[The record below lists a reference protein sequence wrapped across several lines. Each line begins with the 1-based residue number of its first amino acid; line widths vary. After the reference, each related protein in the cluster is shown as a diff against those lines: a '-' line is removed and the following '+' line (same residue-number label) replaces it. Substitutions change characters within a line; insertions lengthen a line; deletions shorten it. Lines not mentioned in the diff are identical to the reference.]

1 MSELRIPIEQWQ
13 SLSSAEQAQRLA
25 RPGRAQAE
33 SLREKVA
40 VILSD
45 VRDNGERA
53 VLNYT
58 RQFDNPDATSLRM
71 SSEQVEAAVASLDD
85 KVKRAIDTAYQTIYR
100 FHEAQRP
107 QDLSIE
113 TAPGVQC
120 ELRYAPLDAVGLY
133 IPGGSA
139 TLPSTAL
146 MLGVPAQIAGCQ
158 RVVMVSP
165 PNKQGELPAA
175 LLYAAKRCGV
185 TDILLCGGAQAIGA
199 LAYGIES
206 SPAVGKV
213 FGPGNSFV
221 TEAKQQVSQNDS
233 GCAMD
238 LPAGPS
244 ELLVIADDSANPA
257 YVAADLLSQAEHGPD
272 SQVILLTPS
281 MTVAENV
288 RQELMAQCAQLS
300 RADIAE
306 QALQASRLLVVAD
319 MNEAIAISETYAPE
333 HLSIQT
339 DNARELLP
347 QLTRAG
353 SVFVGHYTPE
363 SGGDYATGTNHVL
376 PTYGYARNYSS
387 LGLVDFYR
395 RYTVQEASHDGLRQ
409 LAEAI
414 TTLAD
419 VEGLDAHKRAVT
431 IRTETKSTESKL

>member
-1 MSELRIPIEQWQ
+1 VIMSRIQIPIEQWQ
-13 SLSSAEQAQRLA
+13 NLTVDEQLQRLS
-25 RPGRAQAE
+25 RPVKAQAE
-33 SLREKVA
+33 SLRQTVTA
-40 VILSD
+40 ILND
-45 VRDNGERA
+45 VRDNGEQA
-53 VLNYT
+53 VLKYT
-58 RQFDNPDATSLRM
+58 RQFDNPDATSLRLDDT
-71 SSEQVEAAVASLDD
+71 QVDAAIASLDG
-85 KVKRAIDTAYQTIYR
+85 KVKQAIDTAYQTIYR

-107 QDLSIE
+107 KDLSIE

-120 ELRYAPLDAVGLY
+120 ELRFAPLDAVGLY
-133 IPGGSA
+133 IPGGTA

-146 MLGVPAQIAGCQ
+146 MLGVPAQIAGCE
-158 RVVMVSP
+158 RVVMASP

-281 MTVAENV
+281 MVVAKNV
-288 RQELMAQCAQLS
+288 RQALIEQCAQLS
-300 RADIAE
+300 RADIAKK
-306 QALQASRLLVVAD
+306 ALESSRLLVVSD
-319 MNEAIAISETYAPE
+319 IDEAIAISEQYAPE

-339 DNARELLP
+339 DNARDLLP
-347 QLTRAG
+347 RLTRAG
-353 SVFVGHYTPE
+353 SVFVGHFTPE

-387 LGLVDFYR
+387 LGLADFYR
-395 RYTVQEASHDGLRQ
+395 RYTVQEASQSGLRG

-431 IRTETKSTESKL
+431 IRTENEL

>member
-1 MSELRIPIEQWQ
+1 MSRLQIPIEQWQ
-13 SLSSAEQAQRLA
+13 SLSAEKQLQRLS
-25 RPGRAQAE
+25 RPVKAQAE
-33 SLREKVA
+33 SLRQTVTA
-40 VILSD
+40 ILND
-45 VRDNGERA
+45 VRDNGEQA
-53 VLNYT
+53 VLKYT
-58 RQFDNPDATSLRM
+58 RQFDNPDATSLRLNDA
-71 SSEQVEAAVASLDD
+71 QVDAAIAKLDD

-100 FHEAQRP
+100 FHETQRP
-107 QDLSIE
+107 TDLSIE

-120 ELRYAPLDAVGLY
+120 ELRFAPLDAVGLY
-133 IPGGSA
+133 IPGGTA

-158 RVVMVSP
+158 RVVMTSP
-165 PNKQGELPAA
+165 PNKQGQLPAA
-175 LLYAAKRCGV
+175 LLYAAKLCDV

-257 YVAADLLSQAEHGPD
+257 YAAADLLSQAEHGPD

-281 MTVAENV
+281 MAVAEQI
-288 RQELMAQCAQLS
+288 REALIEQCAQLS

-306 QALQASRLLVVAD
+306 QALASSRLLVVTD
-319 MNEAIAISETYAPE
+319 IDEAIAVSEAYAPE
-333 HLSIQT
+333 HLCIQT
-339 DNARELLP
+339 DNARDLLP
-347 QLTRAG
+347 RLTRAG
-353 SVFVGHYTPE
+353 SIFVGHFTPE

-387 LGLVDFYR
+387 LGLADFYR
-395 RYTVQEASHDGLRQ
+395 RYTVQEASQKGLRQ

-431 IRTETKSTESKL
+431 IRTESEL

>member
-1 MSELRIPIEQWQ
+1 M
-13 SLSSAEQAQRLA
+13 A
-25 RPGRAQAE
+25 
-33 SLREKVA
+33 
-40 VILSD
+40 
-45 VRDNGERA
+45 
-53 VLNYT
+53 
-58 RQFDNPDATSLRM
+58 
-71 SSEQVEAAVASLDD
+71 
-85 KVKRAIDTAYQTIYR
+85 
-100 FHEAQRP
+100 
-107 QDLSIE
+107 
-113 TAPGVQC
+113 
-120 ELRYAPLDAVGLY
+120 
-133 IPGGSA
+133 
-139 TLPSTAL
+139 
-146 MLGVPAQIAGCQ
+146 
-158 RVVMVSP
+158 SP
-165 PNKQGELPAA
+165 PNKQGQLPAA

-199 LAYGIES
+199 MAYGIES

-244 ELLVIADDSANPA
+244 ELLVIADDSANPDYA
-257 YVAADLLSQAEHGPD
+257 AADLLSQAEHGPD

-281 MTVAENV
+281 MAVAGRV
-288 RQELMAQCAQLS
+288 REALIEQCAQLS

-306 QALQASRLLVVAD
+306 QALASSRLLVVAD
-319 MNEAIAISETYAPE
+319 IDEAIAVSETYAPE

-339 DNARELLP
+339 DNARDLLP
-347 QLTRAG
+347 RLTRAG
-353 SVFVGHYTPE
+353 SVFVGHFTPE

-387 LGLVDFYR
+387 LGLADFYR
-395 RYTVQEASHDGLRQ
+395 RYTVQEASQDGLRQ

-431 IRTETKSTESKL
+431 IRTESGL

>member
-1 MSELRIPIEQWQ
+1 MSRIQIPIEQWQ
-13 SLSSAEQAQRLA
+13 NLTVDEQLQRLS
-25 RPGRAQAE
+25 RPVKAQAE
-33 SLREKVA
+33 SLRQTVTA
-40 VILSD
+40 ILND
-45 VRDNGERA
+45 VRDNGEQA
-53 VLNYT
+53 VLKYT
-58 RQFDNPDATSLRM
+58 RQFDNPDATSLRLDDT
-71 SSEQVEAAVASLDD
+71 QVDAAIASLDG
-85 KVKRAIDTAYQTIYR
+85 KVKQAIDTAYQTIYR

-107 QDLSIE
+107 KDLSIE

-120 ELRYAPLDAVGLY
+120 ELRFAPLDAVGLY
-133 IPGGSA
+133 IPGGTA

-146 MLGVPAQIAGCQ
+146 MLGVPAQIAGCE
-158 RVVMVSP
+158 RVVMASP

-281 MTVAENV
+281 MVVAKNV
-288 RQELMAQCAQLS
+288 RQALIEQCAQLS
-300 RADIAE
+300 RADIAKK
-306 QALQASRLLVVAD
+306 ALESSRLLVVSD
-319 MNEAIAISETYAPE
+319 IDEAIAISEQYAPE

-339 DNARELLP
+339 DNARDLLP
-347 QLTRAG
+347 RLTRAG
-353 SVFVGHYTPE
+353 SVFVGHFTPE

-387 LGLVDFYR
+387 LGLADFYR
-395 RYTVQEASHDGLRQ
+395 RYTVQEASQSGLRG

-431 IRTETKSTESKL
+431 IRTENEL